1 MSMGRHK
8 KLATVTSGGTAEE
21 QLRTLQVKLA
31 AAIDGCKSARDLAA
45 LSKQYRDCVSQLAT
59 LQPPADE
66 GDEFDG
72 FE

>member
-1 MSMGRHK
+1 MAKKRASM
-8 KLATVTSGGTAEE
+8 ASVTDGGSAEE
-21 QLRTLQVKLA
+21 QIRALQARLA
-31 AAIDGCKSARDLAA
+31 TAIDSCESARDLAA